1 MDTEVYLICPC
12 CKTITQGE
20 GSGDMTDQITCKTCS
35 KLFVSVPYFKYKKFD
50 LDIQGHLEYQEKK
63 LYIPVD
69 FEIDYPPK
77 QK

>member
-1 MDTEVYLICPC
+1 
-12 CKTITQGE
+12 
-20 GSGDMTDQITCKTCS
+20 MTDQITCKACS
-35 KLFVSVPYFKYKKFD
+35 KLFASVPYFKYKKFD
-50 LDIQGHLEYQEKK
+50 LDIQGHLEYQGKK